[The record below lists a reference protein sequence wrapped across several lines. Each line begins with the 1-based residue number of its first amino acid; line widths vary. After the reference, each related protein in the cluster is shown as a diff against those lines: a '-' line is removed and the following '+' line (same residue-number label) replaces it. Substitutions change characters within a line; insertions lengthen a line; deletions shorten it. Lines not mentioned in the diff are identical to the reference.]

1 MPVNPAVREASV
13 RRWAPLMREVRDA
26 WPVDAERP
34 ALSLWAALIDAESA
48 GDPNAVSPQ
57 GAVGLGQVMPS
68 DHASYTPALRA
79 MFHGR
84 PTATELRDPRTNLE
98 WSLRI
103 LITLGY
109 RRCGS
114 WDSALMAYFTG
125 RCDAPTARDA
135 TGTSGAQYVR
145 AILERRRAYRDLDA
159 PAARPSAPSA
169 PTTLTDVARRLARLE
184 ARVEATAHTHE
195 DG

>member
-1 MPVNPAVREASV
+1 MPANPAVREASV

-26 WPVDAERP
+26 WPVAAERP
-34 ALSLWAALIDAESA
+34 TLSLWAALIDAESS
-48 GDPNAVSPQ
+48 GDPNAISPQ
-57 GAVGLGQVMPS
+57 GAVGLGQVMPA
-68 DHASYTPALRA
+68 DHATYTAALRS
-79 MFHGR
+79 MFRGR
-84 PTATELRDPRTNLE
+84 PTVAELLEPRTNLE
-98 WSLRI
+98 WSLRV
-103 LITLGY
+103 LVTQGY

-114 WDSALMAYFTG
+114 WDRALMAYFTG

-145 AILERRRAYRDLDA
+145 AILDRQRAYRDLDRTPA
-159 PAARPSAPSA
+159 PPPSPPA
-169 PTTLTDVARRLARLE
+169 TLAELAKRLVRLE